1 VAVTGATGAPAGI
14 AVPRRPH
21 VVILGAGFAGLMTAR
36 KLARVAVDVTVVDRT
51 NHHLFQPLLYQ
62 VATAALAPTDISGA
76 IRHILRHQRN
86 TTVLYAEAYVID
98 RAARTVSCRD
108 PAGLMPDTTLSYD
121 YLVVATGTSHS
132 YFGHPE
138 WERLAPGLKTVED
151 ALEIRRRFLLA
162 FEEAERAAT
171 PEERDAWLTFVIV
184 GAGPTG
190 CELAGV
196 MQEIAYGMR
205 DDFHL
210 FDTRDTA
217 VILLEAGLRVLPAYP
232 EHLSDKATEELR
244 DLHVDVRTSS
254 AVTAIEPGSVHVGD
268 HVIRTHTV
276 FWAAGNAASPLSRC
290 LDVPL
295 TKNGQ
300 VIVEPDLSIPGDP
313 NVFVIGDLA
322 SARQRDGT
330 TLGGVAQVAMQEGR
344 VAARNIAASVA
355 GKPRKRFDYLNKG
368 DLATIGRAK
377 AVANLFGGRIQVSGR
392 LAWWLWLL
400 IHITYLIGFRNRL
413 SVLLQWAYAYLTYQR
428 GARLI
433 TRTARSAGDGRIR
446 APAEVSPSSTAA
458 RS

>member
-1 VAVTGATGAPAGI
+1 MTAPSATRAR
-14 AVPRRPH
+14 PR
-21 VVILGAGFAGLMTAR
+21 VVILGAGFGGLMTAR
-36 KLARVAVDVTVVDRT
+36 KLAHAPVDVTVIDRT

-76 IRHILRHQRN
+76 IRHILRRQRN
-86 TTVLYAEAYVID
+86 ATVLYGEALAID
-98 RAARTVSCRD
+98 RAARTVTCRD
-108 PAGLMPDTTLSYD
+108 PSGIEGEFTVPYD

-138 WERLAPGLKTVED
+138 WEALAPGLKTVED
-151 ALEIRRRFLLA
+151 ALEMRRRFLLA
-162 FEEAERAAT
+162 FEEAERAT
-171 PEERDAWLTFVIV
+171 TVEERDAWLTFVVV
-184 GAGPTG
+184 GGGPTG

-205 DDFHL
+205 HDFHDI
-210 FDTRDTA
+210 DTRDTA
-217 VILLEAGLRVLPAYP
+217 VILLEAGPRVLPAYP
-232 EHLSDKATEELR
+232 EALSARAEQELR
-244 DLHVDVRTSS
+244 DLRVDVRTRS
-254 AVTAIEPGSVHVGD
+254 AVTGIEAGAVHVGD

-276 FWAAGNAASPLSRC
+276 FWGAGNAASPLSRD
-290 LDVPL
+290 LGVPL

-300 VIVEPDLSIPGDP
+300 VIVEPDLTIPGDP
-313 NVFVIGDLA
+313 RVLVIGDLA
-322 SARQRDGT
+322 SAKQRDGT

-355 GKPRKRFDYLNKG
+355 GKPRERFDYLNKG

-392 LAWWLWLL
+392 IAWWLWLL

-413 SVLLQWAYAYLTYQR
+413 SVMLQWAYAYFTYQR

-433 TRTARSAGDGRIR
+433 TRTAPSRDDARVRKDR
-446 APAEVSPSSTAA
+446 APSPS
-458 RS
+458 